1 MIRVRRSDP
10 PAIAPQTVALVSKA
24 LLPVLGWRD
33 VPVLHEVRQELTV
46 LERFVLEMA
55 LALGTVTAED
65 FAEVVSLPRQV
76 LAAGA
81 TRLIAGGALRLVGDG
96 YMVEPKIAARALRD
110 QGIRRPLP
118 ATADFVLLPRTGD
131 LLAVPPARK
140 SWLRQ
145 LELARVAPA
154 GNAPVP
160 VELWNQRRSG
170 YLAARVRAGTVTLLD
185 TNVVEVSIPDN
196 DPPLVAKNGNGG
208 AAGDARLC
216 AVYNCRAEV
225 TRDERGQHTVR
236 AVLHGKP
243 RRRKNMSG
251 SDQTNGS
258 VEVPVNLTGAENLV
272 SEWLALAAGLEDPA
286 TQRAA
291 WSEIGPAPA
300 EHDQQPFRG
309 ARRRGP
315 MEWEFLLTEQAAV
328 AVAGERR
335 PLDHPVGLIIE
346 NDKAAV
352 HLVGWFVPDDNEAR
366 VLFAVDCAIGRLL
379 RAADP
384 ANDLAAV
391 CERAAAGFGVPTD
404 RLVPQAIRDRAWNLA
419 YYRLA
424 YALRESEDFSYD

>member
-1 MIRVRRSDP
+1 MIRIRRSDP
-10 PAIAPQTVALVSKA
+10 PAFTPQTVTLVSRA

-33 VPVLHEVRQELTV
+33 VPVLHEVQQKLTV

-81 TRLIAGGALRLVGDG
+81 SRLIAGRALRLVGDG
-96 YMVEPKIAARALRD
+96 YAVEPEIAARTLRD

-118 ATADFVLLPRTGD
+118 GTADFVLLPRTGD
-131 LLAVPPARK
+131 FLALPPAKK

-145 LELARVAPA
+145 LELARIAPA

-160 VELWNQRRSG
+160 VELWNQRRFG
-170 YLAARVRAGTVTLLD
+170 YLAARVRAGTATLFD
-185 TNVVEVSIPDN
+185 TNIVEVSIPDD
-196 DPPLVAKNGNGG
+196 DPPLVTKNGNDG

-216 AVYNCRAEV
+216 AVYHCRAEV

-243 RRRKNMSG
+243 RRRKNMPG
-251 SDQTNGS
+251 SDQTNKS
-258 VEVPVNLTGAENLV
+258 VEVPVQLTGADNLI
-272 SEWLALAAGLEDPA
+272 SEWLALAAELEDPV

-291 WSEIGPAPA
+291 WSKIGPAPA
-300 EHDQQPFRG
+300 AHDQQPFRG

-315 MEWEFLLTEQAAV
+315 MEWEFLLTGQAAL
-328 AVAGERR
+328 AVAGEHR
-335 PLDHPVGLIIE
+335 PLDQPVGLTIE

-352 HLVGWFVPDDNEAR
+352 QLVGWFVPDGNEAR
-366 VLFAVDCAIGRLL
+366 VLFAMDRAISQLL
-379 RAADP
+379 KAADP
-384 ANDLAAV
+384 AKDSAAV
-391 CERAAAGFGVPTD
+391 CDSAATELHIPAD
-404 RLVPQAIRDRAWNLA
+404 RLIPQAIRDRAWDLA

-424 YALRESEDFSYD
+424 YALRESEDFPYD